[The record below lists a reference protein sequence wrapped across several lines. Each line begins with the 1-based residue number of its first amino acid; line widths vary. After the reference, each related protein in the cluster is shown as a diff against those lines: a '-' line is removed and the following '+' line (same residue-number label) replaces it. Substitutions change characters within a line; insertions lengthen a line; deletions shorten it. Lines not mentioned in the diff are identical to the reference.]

1 MLFFALL
8 ACADL
13 DDTAS
18 GQVAEI
24 AVNGRVDRSWE
35 RDVLYLW
42 GTREEMGYAEG
53 SLYCDRVGPLF
64 RDYLLDGLVAEHS
77 EYDYGVV
84 RAVVLSGIKYE
95 DGDLAEL
102 TAMYQGMVDH
112 CSVEQLTVTTPN
124 LEADSGGTRMME
136 LEDLLFANAVAD
148 YGCSSFTAWGS
159 ASATGDTIHGRN
171 FDWATDDK
179 GAFLDNHIV
188 KVYRS
193 EEEGGAEWASV
204 FVPGMAGCISCVSQE
219 GVALTMHNV
228 GGLDPVWHSN
238 ISPRMLA
245 ARAAVVATWKADDV
259 VVSAENALE
268 PRRQIVGNNLHL
280 SFPMARGNGIGGVV
294 FEYDGGDSPDGQVT
308 VRYPG
313 DDPGL
318 SIPDA
323 IVTTNHYVSR
333 SAPDTEGDSY
343 ERISKLH
350 TGVTLDAE
358 AGGIDAVAGLGL
370 LQSVERDHD
379 GVTVHSLLID
389 SANRSLE
396 VFVAPDPATAAPEG
410 ERETFDLDELFA
422 GLPEE

>member
-1 MLFFALL
+1 MLL
-8 ACADL
+8 AALFACAEPT
-13 DDTAS
+13 DTAAP
-18 GQVAEI
+18 GADEPELH
-24 AVNGRVDRSWE
+24 GRVDHTWD

-42 GTREEMGYAEG
+42 GTREEIGYAEG
-53 SLYCDRVGPLF
+53 SLYCDKVGPLF

-77 EYDYGVV
+77 DYDYGVI
-84 RAVVLSGIKYE
+84 RAVVTSGVEYDE
-95 DGDLAEL
+95 GDLREI

-112 CSVEQLTVTTPN
+112 CSVEQLTVETPN
-124 LEADSGGTRMME
+124 LEPAADGKRMIE

-148 YGCSSFTAWGS
+148 YGCSSFTVWGA

-179 GAFLDNHIV
+179 GAFLENHLV

-204 FVPGMAGCISCVSQE
+204 FVPGMSGCISCVTEE

-228 GGLDPVWHSN
+228 GGLDPQYHTG

-245 ARAAVVATWKADDV
+245 ARTAVTATWKADDV
-259 VVSAENALE
+259 VVAAENALE
-268 PRRQIVGNNLHL
+268 PRRQLEGNNLHL

-294 FEYDGGDSPDGQVT
+294 FEYDGGEAPDGQVT

-313 DDPGL
+313 DDPDL
-318 SIPDA
+318 AVPDA
-323 IVTTNHYVSR
+323 IVATNHYLLR
-333 SAPDTEGDSY
+333 EAPDTSGDSFD
-343 ERISKLH
+343 RISKLH
-350 TGVTLDAE
+350 TGVLTDAD
-358 AGGIDAVAGLGL
+358 AGGVDDVTGLGL

-379 GVTVHSLLID
+379 GVTVHSVIID

-396 VFVAPDPATAAPEG
+396 VLVADDPATAAPDSASV
-410 ERETFDLDELFA
+410 TYDLDQLFG